1 MFCRPFVTLTDTGD
15 RPCFAENER
24 EVEPHQIIHD
34 LVIPLFL
41 VVSSVDRV
49 GFLNGL
55 HVEQFLHHCDIRT
68 AKHQLD
74 ICRKSVDDRPA
85 YRNRPRSSFLS
96 A

>member
-55 HVEQFLHHCDIRT
+55 HVEQFLHYRDIRT
-68 AKHQLD
+68 AEYQFD
-74 ICRKSVDDRPA
+74 IFRQPVDDRPA
-85 YRNRPRSSFLS
+85 YRNRPRSYFWS